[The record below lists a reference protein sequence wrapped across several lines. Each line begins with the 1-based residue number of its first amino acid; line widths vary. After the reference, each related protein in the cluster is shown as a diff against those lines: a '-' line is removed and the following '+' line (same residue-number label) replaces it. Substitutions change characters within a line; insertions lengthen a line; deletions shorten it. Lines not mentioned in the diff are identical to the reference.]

1 MMLRTLKYL
10 GNDIAV
16 DPNLESCSLNDAE
29 GVTAQ
34 KPGCAPWRT
43 PGTEHARIA
52 PWRGARGEQN
62 V

>member
-1 MMLRTLKYL
+1 MELRTLKYL

-34 KPGCAPWRT
+34 
-43 PGTEHARIA
+43 
-52 PWRGARGEQN
+52 
-62 V
+62 